1 MLLICKGHRGAEKV
15 MNVLVTG
22 SSGYIATNMK
32 QWLEKQ
38 HSDYTISNV
47 SVRDVL
53 PDLTGYHAVIHTAAL
68 VHAKETNENKQQF
81 YEINSNLTQRLARK
95 AKDNGVKQFIFLS
108 TMAVYGKNGSIKN
121 ETIITSTTK
130 EDPQTNYAKSKL
142 LAEQYLEELND
153 ECFKVYIIRPPVIYG
168 TNCPGNYGRLERL
181 ANTLPIF
188 PNIQNKRS
196 MLHVSNLCQ
205 LVHLILES
213 NSEER
218 LFFPQDRDYYN
229 TSLLFQK
236 IRKRNGKHTLLNK
249 TLGRF
254 VTLFNLPVVNKVFGT
269 LIYDKKMSE
278 HFNNMYLVH

>member
-1 MLLICKGHRGAEKV
+1 
-15 MNVLVTG
+15 MNVLITG
-22 SSGYIATNMK
+22 NSGYIATNIK
-32 QWLEKQ
+32 QWLEKN
-38 HSDYTISNV
+38 SDYTISNV
-47 SVRDVL
+47 SVRNTL
-53 PDLTGYHAVIHTAAL
+53 PDLSGYHAVIHTAAL

-81 YEINSNLTQRLARK
+81 YETNSNLTQRLAQK
-95 AKDNGVKQFIFLS
+95 AKDNDVKQFIFLS
-108 TMAVYGKNGSIKN
+108 TMAVYGKNGSVKD

-130 EDPQTNYAKSKL
+130 EDPQTSYAKSKL
-142 LAEQYLEELND
+142 LAEQYLEELKD
-153 ECFKVYIIRPPVIYG
+153 EYFKVYTIRPPVIYG
-168 TNCPGNYGRLERL
+168 RNCPGNYAHLERL
-181 ANTLPIF
+181 ANILPIF

-205 LVHLILES
+205 LVYLILKN

-236 IRKRNGKHTLLNK
+236 IRKENGKNTLLNK

-254 VTLFNLPVVNKVFGT
+254 VTLFNIPVVNKAFGT

-278 HFNNMYLVH
+278 HFNNEYLVH